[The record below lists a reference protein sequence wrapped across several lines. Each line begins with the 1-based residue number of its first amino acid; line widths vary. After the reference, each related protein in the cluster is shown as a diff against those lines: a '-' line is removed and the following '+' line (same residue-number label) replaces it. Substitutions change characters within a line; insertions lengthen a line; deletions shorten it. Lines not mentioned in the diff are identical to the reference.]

1 MIETAREVHGI
12 AWRLGNS
19 TTFKEEIFTIFT
31 EVNQSAKYYSV
42 SLCGVATDTTMAVST
57 VFSSRSSHSVWAFS
71 LTMGRTCDLLLIS
84 RQGDRMSLVW
94 LGYIGLWDCGL
105 QGDSPSCCL

>member
-1 MIETAREVHGI
+1 MRETAREVHGI
-12 AWRLGNS
+12 ARRLGNT

-57 VFSSRSSHSVWAFS
+57 VFSSRKRLRVGLFPDY
-71 LTMGRTCDLLLIS
+71 GKDL
-84 RQGDRMSLVW
+84 
-94 LGYIGLWDCGL
+94 
-105 QGDSPSCCL
+105 